1 MRHHYNYHCF
11 INGHKIIK
19 QFKPGE
25 VPNDLWVK
33 GNGPLSEE
41 SKKNIVAAVKRASCG
56 IPKSPEQRAK
66 MSAASKGK
74 PKSAEH
80 RKHMSEA
87 HQRRNHGTTTKLQE

>member
-1 MRHHYNYHCF
+1 MDL
-11 INGHKIIK
+11 
-19 QFKPGE
+19 
-25 VPNDLWVK
+25 PNHTPWVK

-41 SKKNIVAAVKRASCG
+41 SKKNIVTAIRLASCG